1 MKKQEN
7 SGTEVNAH
15 IGMRLRMRRE
25 YLRLSQ
31 EKVGDR
37 IGVSFQQIQKFEK
50 GTNRIGADQMLEIS
64 RLLQVDPNYFYEGL
78 VDRSTGKTGF
88 AERQSPLSVDE
99 TLEGIELNGA
109 FLRIRS
115 KKLRRTIVEL
125 VTALADKPKG

>member
-1 MKKQEN
+1 
-7 SGTEVNAH
+7 
-15 IGMRLRMRRE
+15 MRRE